1 MVDGLRENGYQGALS
16 VISSE
21 GYLPVD
27 RPKISKALPTD
38 PEKIAWRDD
47 GYFKS
52 GAVEFVQG
60 EVTGIDFA
68 GRVVHTK
75 SGEDYSYT
83 KLVLATGGT
92 PRRLPLDGFKD
103 LGNIFTLRTV
113 HDARKIVDA
122 IGSKGKK
129 IVIVGSSFIGME
141 VAKAACAG
149 NSVSVVGM
157 EKVAMERIMGE
168 QVGAGLQKGIEDM
181 GVKFY
186 MSASVDKAEPSAA
199 DPSKVGT
206 VLLKD
211 GTRLD
216 ADLVILGVGVSP
228 ATEYLKDNKAVE
240 LEKDGSLRVDEKF
253 AVQGLKD
260 VWAVGDIATYPYHGP
275 GGDGRPTRIE
285 HWSVAQNAGRTASR
299 AITHPDEPHR
309 PFIPVFWSAL
319 SGQLRYCGNT
329 ADGFDDVVVQG
340 DPKEGKFVA
349 YYCKGERVVA
359 MAAMGS
365 DPVLAQCS
373 TLMFEDRMPAKK
385 ELKGGLDLCSL
396 PVN

>member
-1 MVDGLRENGYQGALS
+1 M
-16 VISSE
+16 
-21 GYLPVD
+21 
-27 RPKISKALPTD
+27 
-38 PEKIAWRDD
+38 
-47 GYFKS
+47 
-52 GAVEFVQG
+52 
-60 EVTGIDFA
+60 TGIDFA

-113 HDARKIVDA
+113 YDARKIVDA

-141 VAKAACAG
+141 VAKATCAD

-157 EKVAMERIMGE
+157 DKVAMERIMGE
-168 QVGAGLQKGIEDM
+168 QVGVGLQKGIEDM

-186 MSASVDKAEPSAA
+186 MSVSVDKAEPSAA
-199 DPSKVGT
+199 DSSKVGA

-228 ATEYLKDNKAVE
+228 ATEYLKDNKSVT

-253 AVQGLKD
+253 AVEGLKD
-260 VWAVGDIATYPYHGP
+260 VWAIGDIATYPYHGP
-275 GGDGRPTRIE
+275 GGGGRPTRIE
-285 HWSVAQNAGRTASR
+285 HWSVAQNSGRTVSR

-329 ADGFDDVVVQG
+329 AGGFDDVVVQG
-340 DPKEGKFVA
+340 DPGEGKFVA
-349 YYCKGERVVA
+349 YYCKGEKVVA
-359 MAAMGS
+359 MAAMGK

-373 TLMFEDRMPAKK
+373 TLMFEDRMPGKK
-385 ELKGGLDLCSL
+385 QLKEGLDVLTL